1 MQEEEKKLVEVVN
14 EKTSALY
21 LEFLKSFFHF
31 CSDEVYSNLNQN
43 KICYEDLTGL
53 LYLRYHIIGYYDYNR
68 IRRVVIDE
76 AQDYGEFFYAT
87 LKKVMKN
94 ATFSIFGDLAK
105 TIYRYRTIE
114 TWDKLTKLG

>member
-21 LEFLKSFFHF
+21 LEFLKSFSRF

-53 LYLRYHIIGYYDYNR
+53 LYLRYRIIDYCDYNR
-68 IRRVVIDE
+68 IRQVVIDE
-76 AQDYGEFFYAT
+76 AQDYGEFFCAN
-87 LKKVMKN
+87 LKKIMKN
-94 ATFSIFGDLAK
+94 ATFSIFGDLAQ